1 MHIHILGICG
11 TFMGS
16 LAVLAKQQGHK
27 VSGSDSGVYPP
38 MSTQLES
45 QGIELCEGYCEE
57 HLQPHPDLVIVGNAL
72 SRGNEAVEYVLNNA
86 LRYTS
91 GPQWLADEI
100 LHDRWVLGV
109 AGTHGKTTTSAMLT
123 WVLKEAGLKPGY
135 LIGGVV
141 NDLPAS
147 ADSGDSI
154 FFVVEADEYDSAF
167 FDKRS
172 KFVHYAPRTVILNN
186 LEFDHAD
193 IFSDLGAIQKQFHHL
208 LRTVPGNGLILA
220 PRDDP
225 AVDEVLDAGCW
236 TSLERFGPSMELDP
250 EGTVDSNLG
259 VGEWSALAIKKDWS
273 EFEIEYNPVA
283 GDKQKSMVSW
293 PMFGIH
299 NARNA
304 LAAVGAAHHVG
315 VLLADAAKALSKF
328 NGVKRRME
336 LLAELRGIYIYDDF
350 AHHPTAIA
358 TTLEGLKVQLHSR
371 GEDFRVIAII
381 EPGSNTMRG
390 RTHQNKLSEA
400 CSFAD
405 EVVWKRPLDS
415 LLDFTALCDGSGN
428 SRVSFFEIDE
438 ILSHILAIARE
449 GDHIVVM
456 SNSGFDGIHK
466 RLIDGLASR

>member
-1 MHIHILGICG
+1 
-11 TFMGS
+11 MGS

-236 TSLERFGPSMELDP
+236 TSLERFGPGMEVDP
-250 EGTVDSNLG
+250 DSIVDSNLG

-438 ILSHILAIARE
+438 ILSHIFAIARE

>member
-1 MHIHILGICG
+1 
-11 TFMGS
+11 MGS

-225 AVDEVLDAGCW
+225 AVDQVLDAGCW
-236 TSLERFGPSMELDP
+236 TSLERFGPGMEVDP
-250 EGTVDSNLG
+250 DSIVDSNLG

>member
-1 MHIHILGICG
+1 
-11 TFMGS
+11 MGS

>member
-1 MHIHILGICG
+1 
-11 TFMGS
+11 MGS

-236 TSLERFGPSMELDP
+236 TSLERFGPGMEVDP
-250 EGTVDSNLG
+250 DSIVDSNLG

-283 GDKQKSMVSW
+283 GDKQKSMVHW

-299 NARNA
+299 NVRNA

-466 RLIDGLASR
+466 RIIDGLASR

>member
-1 MHIHILGICG
+1 
-11 TFMGS
+11 MGS

-225 AVDEVLDAGCW
+225 AVDQVLDAGCW
-236 TSLERFGPSMELDP
+236 TSLERFGPGMEVDP
-250 EGTVDSNLG
+250 DSIVDSNLG

-438 ILSHILAIARE
+438 ILSHIFAIARE

>member
-1 MHIHILGICG
+1 
-11 TFMGS
+11 MGS

-315 VLLADAAKALSKF
+315 VLLADAAKALTKF

-371 GEDFRVIAII
+371 GDDFRVIAII

>member
-1 MHIHILGICG
+1 
-11 TFMGS
+11 MGS

-466 RLIDGLASR
+466 RIIDGLASR

>member
-1 MHIHILGICG
+1 
-11 TFMGS
+11 MGS

-225 AVDEVLDAGCW
+225 AVDQVLDAGCW
-236 TSLERFGPSMELDP
+236 TSLERFGPGMEVDP
-250 EGTVDSNLG
+250 DSIVDSNLG

-466 RLIDGLASR
+466 RIIDGLASR